1 MVQPALQLLISH
13 AGAAPCV
20 TLHCA
25 ATLPCHTWPWLCLL
39 LYRAPCPA
47 HGISGNTVHAGSL
60 VATEVPYSVYSL
72 PFIT

>member
-1 MVQPALQLLISH
+1 MSRSDADAATTCPHHIIHPGWCEMVQPALQLLISR

-20 TLHCA
+20 PLHCA
-25 ATLPCHTWPWLCLL
+25 VC
-39 LYRAPCPA
+39 
-47 HGISGNTVHAGSL
+47 SL